1 MKEELKMF
9 LLLRENGGWGSKQGG
24 CFTDKPVVSMQSAVL
39 YCRDTERW
47 RERERAGASLLIC
60 LQPPPSARQTR
71 TQQERPSE
79 ESHTS
84 SVVLTINVHGGAG
97 NYQEKQQSGL
107 LRGLL

>member
-1 MKEELKMF
+1 ME
-9 LLLRENGGWGSKQGG
+9 
-24 CFTDKPVVSMQSAVL
+24 
-39 YCRDTERW
+39 